1 MWILLRVYFLRKEYM
16 DCLKLLK
23 VATRM
28 LFDVIAVMEKKETDY
43 QVGCKCKDVDIAKAL
58 QKMLAVALEDCPV
71 NVLIKDEMVVII
83 VPTPSSPEAS

>member
-1 MWILLRVYFLRKEYM
+1 
-16 DCLKLLK
+16 
-23 VATRM
+23 M

-71 NVLIKDEMVVII
+71 DVLIKDEMIVVI
-83 VPTPSSPEAS
+83 TQASSPEAS

>member
-1 MWILLRVYFLRKEYM
+1 M

-58 QKMLAVALEDCPV
+58 QKMLAVARKTV
-71 NVLIKDEMVVII
+71 R
-83 VPTPSSPEAS
+83 